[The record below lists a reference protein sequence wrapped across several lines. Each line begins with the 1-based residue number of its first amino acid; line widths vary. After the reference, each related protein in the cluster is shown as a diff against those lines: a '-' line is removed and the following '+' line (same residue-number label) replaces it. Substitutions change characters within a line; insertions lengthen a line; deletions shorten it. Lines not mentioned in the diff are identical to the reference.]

1 MAVSKVLGHDDTSGF
16 EFVKRTLGDNVT
28 AAVNFD
34 RLQKD
39 PEKGYIIFEFLKC
52 EESQMVNPYSS
63 HPRKYWN
70 KNASK
75 FLSLWRASQ
84 DFGAKLYL
92 VNYAEENTEHSDK
105 VLVIEV
111 LDMDETGITDEVV
124 TKHTMQS
131 FSKWFIDVN
140 NRCLEEK
147 SDLVSEIYRN
157 KSKEALGRIALRK
170 GKYNGQTIEAIYQ
183 QDPGYLDWH
192 SRQNFEYSKA
202 TLHYLKKVREEA
214 KKG

>member
-1 MAVSKVLGHDDTSGF
+1 MAASKVLGHDDTSGF

-52 EESQMVNPYSS
+52 EESQKVNPYTS
-63 HPRKYWN
+63 HPRKYWYR
-70 KNASK
+70 NASK

-92 VNYAEENTEHSDK
+92 VNYAEEHTEHADK

-111 LDMDETGITDEVV
+111 LDMDETGITDEIV
-124 TKHTMQS
+124 TRYTIET
-131 FSKWFIDVN
+131 FSQWFIDMN
-140 NRCLEEK
+140 NQCLEEK
-147 SDLVSEIYRN
+147 GDLVSAIYRN
-157 KSKEALGRIALRK
+157 KSKEALGKIALRK
-170 GKYNGQTIEAIYQ
+170 GKYKGQTIEAIYQ
-183 QDPGYLDWH
+183 KDPGYLDWH